1 MPLYL
6 DTGYQCAGGPRRED
20 NPCQVLIPGT
30 DHDATRG
37 VLLAIADGIVER
49 ISPEA
54 AARDVLKILGE
65 HYYTAPENWGLKHT
79 LRESIAAANRSL
91 MATGERGRAAALSA
105 LVLRRRRWAITH
117 AGHARVWLMRDNELK
132 LLTRDHVTPRMKRA
146 PFVERAC
153 GLTSKLEPD
162 FLSGEIAEG
171 DVFVLTNHDTHD
183 ALTGADIV
191 ACVVADVPAT
201 QMAGLIVDRAHAAGA
216 GANVCACVA
225 RVEQVPPESEV
236 DLEEDIAALPAIAP
250 PNAGDVV
257 DGFQIERLVH
267 KSSRYRLYKAVDTE
281 NDQVVAL
288 KFPNPSDAHNTG
300 FAENFLREEWIGRRV
315 SSAHLVRT
323 LSLKKG
329 RRTVLYSVMDYPSSE
344 SLAKRLARKGKLSLR
359 ETAFLGGQL
368 LEALAQLHDQGVIH
382 NDVRPQNIVLDPK
395 TKRLMLLGLGSS
407 HVTHTGAGEKI
418 TASASRRGSFLAPEL
433 FESGV
438 EPSVRSD
445 VFAAGV
451 TLYRMLTGSYPYGK
465 IASGNRAPRGHY
477 VPATRRRAD
486 VPEPLDVVLERAC
499 ELEPNDRFESAQEFA
514 EALEG
519 AVAHEISA
527 TVHKRANPIA
537 RRWGWEIAAIAG
549 MVVMLVVYLIFALR
563 R

>member
-6 DTGYQCAGGPRRED
+6 DTGFHSSGGTHRED
-20 NPCQVLIPGT
+20 EPCQVLVPNAE
-30 DHDATRG
+30 HDAAHG
-37 VLLAIADGIVER
+37 ALLAIADGIAELP
-49 ISPEA
+49 SPETA
-54 AARDVLKILGE
+54 AHDVLKTLGE

-91 MATGERGRAAALSA
+91 IATGERGRAAALSA
-105 LVLRRRRWAITH
+105 LVLRRRRWAIAH

-146 PFVERAC
+146 PFVDRAC
-153 GLTSKLEPD
+153 GLASKLEAD

-171 DVFVLTNHDTHD
+171 DVFVLTNRDTHD
-183 ALTGADIV
+183 ALNGSDIM
-191 ACVVADVPAT
+191 ACVMVDVPAAQT
-201 QMAGLIVDRAHAAGA
+201 AGLIVDRARAAGA
-216 GANVCACVA
+216 GAHAYACVA

-250 PNAGDVV
+250 PEAGDVV
-257 DGFQIERLVH
+257 DGFRIKRLVH

-288 KFPNPSDAHNTG
+288 KFPNPSDANSPE
-300 FAENFLREEWIGRRV
+300 FAERFLREEWIGRRV

-323 LSLKKG
+323 LSLQKG
-329 RRTVLYSVMDYPSSE
+329 RRTVLYTVMAYSSNE
-344 SLAKRLARKGKLSLR
+344 TLAKRLARKGTLSLR

-368 LEALAQLHDQGVIH
+368 LEALAELHDQGVIH
-382 NDVRPQNIVLDPK
+382 NDVRPQNIVLEPK

-407 HVTHTGAGEKI
+407 HVTHTGAGEK
-418 TASASRRGSFLAPEL
+418 TAVSTSRRGSFLAPEL
-433 FESGV
+433 FERGV

-465 IASGNRAPRGHY
+465 ISSSNRAPRGHY

-486 VPEPLDVVLERAC
+486 VPESLDAVLQRAC
-499 ELEPNDRFESAQEFA
+499 ELNPNDRFESAQELA
-514 EALEG
+514 EALE
-519 AVAHEISA
+519 AVVAHEIP
-527 TVHKRANPIA
+527 THKRANPAA
-537 RRWGWEIAAIAG
+537 RRWSWEIAAIAG
-549 MVVMLVVYLIFALR
+549 MIAVLVIYLIFTLR